1 MSRSFGLRERTIQR
15 PRSWTKNK
23 SPTTAGVTVS
33 DAELP
38 SPWKI
43 RRSSVV
49 LKPDM
54 VMPQAVAPNS
64 VMVDKTRTGRL
75 PKMFDRG
82 TQKMLPNPRT
92 KTLN

>member
-1 MSRSFGLRERTIQR
+1 M
-15 PRSWTKNK
+15 
-23 SPTTAGVTVS
+23 
-33 DAELP
+33 
-38 SPWKI
+38 
-43 RRSSVV
+43 